1 MPIPNSITRTV
12 ELPHPQAK
20 VWAALTTIDG
30 LTAWFGSHA
39 DGVVAPG
46 EEVVMS
52 WEQHGFQTKLSI
64 KVVDPMNVFAYCW
77 PIVGAPQGDPRR
89 TYVEF
94 RLEPR
99 GSGTALTVTETGFA
113 QLPEEW
119 VTAYNGNTEGWAAEL
134 GELVAYLDA
143 A

>member
-12 ELPHPQAK
+12 ELPHPPAK
-20 VWAALTTIDG
+20 VWRALTTIDG

-39 DGVVAPG
+39 EGVVAPG
-46 EEVVMS
+46 EEVVMG
-52 WEQHGFQTKLSI
+52 WEQHGVRTTLAI
-64 KVVDPMNVFAYCW
+64 KVVDPTSVFAYCW
-77 PIVGAPQGDPRR
+77 PIAGAPEDDPRR

-94 RLEPR
+94 RLEPVA
-99 GSGTALTVTETGFA
+99 SGTVLTVTESGFA

-119 VTAYNGNTEGWAAEL
+119 LNAYTGNTEGWTAEL